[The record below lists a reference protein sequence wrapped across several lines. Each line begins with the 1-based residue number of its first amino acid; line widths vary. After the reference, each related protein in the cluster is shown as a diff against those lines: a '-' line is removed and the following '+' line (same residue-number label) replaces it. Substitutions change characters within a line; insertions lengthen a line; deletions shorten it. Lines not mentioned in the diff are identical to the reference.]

1 MLIMKEVMK
10 IILTMTY
17 MQIKLNPLGLALKGL
32 KPDVSGD
39 SLLNGIKEKR
49 LSKNNNVSIE
59 KLPRC
64 NQ

>member
-17 MQIKLNPLGLALKGL
+17 IQIKLNSLGLALKGL

-59 KLPRC
+59 KLPWC

>member
-1 MLIMKEVMK
+1 
-10 IILTMTY
+10 MTY
-17 MQIKLNPLGLALKGL
+17 IKIKLNSLGLALKGL

-59 KLPRC
+59 KLPWC